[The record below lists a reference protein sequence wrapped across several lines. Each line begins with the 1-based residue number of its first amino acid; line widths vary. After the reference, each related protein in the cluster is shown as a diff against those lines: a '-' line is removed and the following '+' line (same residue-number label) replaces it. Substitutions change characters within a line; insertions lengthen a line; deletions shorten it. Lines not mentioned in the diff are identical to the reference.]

1 MTIIQTFTSNKANT
15 IVSFRFRGEGA
26 RTHRLRRPT
35 EASKQVS
42 VVVVVVG
49 RHVYAWANV
58 YDELTS

>member
-26 RTHRLRRPT
+26 RTHRLRRLT

-49 RHVYAWANV
+49 RHVYA
-58 YDELTS
+58 